1 MQQAET
7 KLNETQ
13 YRIRMEIETALNDYQ
28 LAIENYFTEK
38 ENLGLAERIENKNQV
53 KYFEGMVGSFE
64 LRQAQLQ
71 LYSSQ
76 SKYLSSIQNLIERK
90 INLETLINSTNDN
103 LKK

>member
-1 MQQAET
+1 MLQAET

-38 ENLGLAERIENKNQV
+38 ENLGLAERIENKNQL
-53 KYFEGMVGSFE
+53 KYFEGMAGSFE

-71 LYSSQ
+71 LYNSQ
-76 SKYLSSIQNLIERK
+76 SKYLGSIKNLIERK
-90 INLETLINSTNDN
+90 INLEILINSPNHN
-103 LKK
+103 LK

>member
-38 ENLGLAERIENKNQV
+38 ENLGLAERIENKQQIKFREGLISSFV
-53 KYFEGMVGSFE
+53 KAG
-64 LRQAQLQ
+64 
-71 LYSSQ
+71 
-76 SKYLSSIQNLIERK
+76 
-90 INLETLINSTNDN
+90 LEESG
-103 LKK
+103 

>member
-38 ENLGLAERIENKNQV
+38 EKADKYYEVINEN
-53 KYFEGMVGSFE
+53 
-64 LRQAQLQ
+64 
-71 LYSSQ
+71 
-76 SKYLSSIQNLIERK
+76 RK
-90 INLETLINSTNDN
+90 RFFKFCDYV
-103 LKK
+103 

>member
-1 MQQAET
+1 MASVELQKQNQLLDAHRTDIQNELNEFNKENVRYQANVQAE
-7 KLNETQ
+7 
-13 YRIRMEIETALNDYQ
+13 
-28 LAIENYFTEK
+28 LAKHNTD
-38 ENLGLAERIENKNQV
+38 LQV
-53 KYFEGMVGSFE
+53 E

>member
-1 MQQAET
+1 M
-7 KLNETQ
+7 
-13 YRIRMEIETALNDYQ
+13 
-28 LAIENYFTEK
+28 
-38 ENLGLAERIENKNQV
+38 

-64 LRQAQLQ
+64 LRKAQLQ

>member
-38 ENLGLAERIENKNQV
+38 ENLGLT
-53 KYFEGMVGSFE
+53 FEADGTF
-64 LRQAQLQ
+64 
-71 LYSSQ
+71 
-76 SKYLSSIQNLIERK
+76 
-90 INLETLINSTNDN
+90 
-103 LKK
+103 